1 MCLIGL
7 TISSVNAENYYQFD
21 DGLSSENI
29 ASQLNLLAMNAAIEA
44 AHAGEAGKDFAVIAD
59 NIRKMAESMEGFFQS
74 GQISDDGVFNQE
86 TKEYL
91 DNMVDYINSGDIDN
105 VVNAAGE
112 SGKGFAVVV
121 EEMRKLADQI
131 TYHEYYYD
139 DEDDGDDDDYD
150 PDDGFDWDDATP
162 DEIADHLEEIRDKYG
177 YDAMLLAERIHNVN
191 SVGLHQTAMPLL
203 GLLSAL
209 LIGVVI
215 YGRKK

>member
-21 DGLSSENI
+21 DGVYSENI
-29 ASQLNLLAMNAAIEA
+29 QSQLNLLAMNAAIEA
-44 AHAGEAGKDFAVIAD
+44 AHAGEAGRDLAIIAD
-59 NIRKMAESMEGFFQS
+59 NINKMAKSMGGFFQS

-86 TKEYL
+86 LKEYL
-91 DNMVDYINSGDIDN
+91 DNMVDYINSDDIDN
-105 VVNAAGE
+105 VVNATGE
-112 SGKGFAVVV
+112 SGRGFAVVV
-121 EEMRKLADQI
+121 EEMRKLADSI

-162 DEIADHLEEIRDKYG
+162 DEIADHGI
-177 YDAMLLAERIHNVN
+177 IHNVN

-209 LIGVVI
+209 LIGVAI